1 MSADV
6 QLMTIR
12 EHFALVSMFCEK
24 LGVEPRKAQGNLK
37 EKRGCQCLASGFFVP
52 HALVWISLS
61 WLGDTLIPKAHQI
74 A

>member
-24 LGVEPRKAQGNLK
+24 LRVEPRKAQGDLK
-37 EKRGCQCLASGFFVP
+37 EKRGTDALLQEFFS
-52 HALVWISLS
+52 H
-61 WLGDTLIPKAHQI
+61 TR
-74 A
+74 